1 MKHSEFWRSVET
13 VFGAAYGASLAQD
26 LVLPVLG
33 RTCVEAL
40 AAGVA
45 PQDVWTALC
54 EETEVP
60 QESRWVFRQAPRR

>member
-1 MKHSEFWRSVET
+1 MKHSEFWHCVDT

-26 LVLPVLG
+26 LVLPALG
-33 RTCVEAL
+33 STSVEAL

-45 PQDVWTALC
+45 PQEVWTALC

-60 QESRWVFRQAPRR
+60 QADRWVFRQDPRR